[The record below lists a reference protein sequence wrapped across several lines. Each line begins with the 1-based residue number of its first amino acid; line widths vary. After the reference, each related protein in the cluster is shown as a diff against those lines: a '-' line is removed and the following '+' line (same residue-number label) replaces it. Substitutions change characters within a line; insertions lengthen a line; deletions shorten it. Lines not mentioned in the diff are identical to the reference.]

1 MAKKKPASEKLK
13 PKRQSPVA
21 EPEPKPPTAKSKGK
35 DLASNSYIAY
45 SEELNALET
54 DRARNI
60 DDLAIHDELM
70 GGILGSIKA
79 DLLTGLPSDQILAKY
94 AALAA
99 ARTVTIA
106 ATDADSGRAL
116 AASKDILDRTM
127 GRAVERKQIQHKL
140 ENVDPGQLD
149 ALLLSELEAIEIE
162 SNTQGDADEH
172 S

>member
-1 MAKKKPASEKLK
+1 MTKKKASEKLK
-13 PKRQSPVA
+13 PKRQSPEA
-21 EPEPKPPTAKSKGK
+21 PPTPKPPTAKSKGK

-45 SEELNALET
+45 QEELDVMQT

-60 DDLAIHDELM
+60 DDLSLYDELL
-70 GGILGSIKA
+70 GGVLGAVKN
-79 DLLTGLPSDQILAKY
+79 DLSSGMTSEQILSKY
-94 AALAA
+94 AAIAA

-106 ATDADSGRAL
+106 STDSDSGRAL
-116 AASKDILDRTM
+116 AAAKDILDRTM

-149 ALLLSELEAIEIE
+149 ALLLSELSAIEIE